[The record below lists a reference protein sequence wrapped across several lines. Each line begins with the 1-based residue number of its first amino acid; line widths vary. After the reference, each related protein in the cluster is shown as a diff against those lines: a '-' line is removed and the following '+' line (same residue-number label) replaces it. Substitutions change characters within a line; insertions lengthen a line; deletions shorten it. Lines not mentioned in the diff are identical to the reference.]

1 MSIGPRPKRSLD
13 TKWGRYSYS
22 LWTSKIFNKGLNKK
36 RSIFPNINTKK
47 DVKSWNRY
55 LYLGDILTE
64 SSKKLIKING
74 VHNKD
79 NGILTCQL
87 LKKPNVKS

>member
-1 MSIGPRPKRSLD
+1 M
-13 TKWGRYSYS
+13 TKVIDFYFDFISPYSY
-22 LWTSKIFNKGLNKK
+22 LA
-36 RSIFPNINTKK
+36 
-47 DVKSWNRY
+47 Y
-55 LYLGDILTE
+55 
-64 SSKKLIKING
+64 KKLIKING